1 MRKFPNTS
9 LFILGL
15 ALSFPAWTY
24 DLEMAESYQQLFS
37 NVVGAGAG
45 KALNFV
51 SAEAFTKGLKEGKPW
66 VAIDVRTPVE
76 AELFTLS
83 LPDSL
88 AIPTNEVFTP
98 DNLALIPR
106 NKPVIIVCK
115 SGARATAVGT
125 SLRHIGF
132 DNVYIL
138 KGGFQGLANYF
149 GPKQAY

>member
-1 MRKFPNTS
+1 MKKFLTTT
-9 LFILGL
+9 LFILGI
-15 ALSFPAWTY
+15 ALGCPAWTY
-24 DLEMAESYQQLFS
+24 DAEMAKSYQQLFS

-51 SAEAFTKGLKEGKPW
+51 SAEAFTHELKDGKPW
-66 VAIDVRTPVE
+66 LAIDVRTPVE

-83 LPDSL
+83 LPGSL
-88 AIPTNEVFTP
+88 VIPTNEVFTP
-98 DNLALIPR
+98 ENLALIPR

-132 DNVYIL
+132 ENVHIL
-138 KGGFQGLANYF
+138 KGGFEELASYF

>member
-1 MRKFPNTS
+1 MRKFLKTN

-15 ALSFPAWTY
+15 ALSYPAWTY
-24 DLEMAESYQQLFS
+24 DAEMAKSYQQLFS
-37 NVVGAGAG
+37 DVVGAEAG

-51 SAEAFTKGLKEGKPW
+51 STEAFTNGLKEGKPW
-66 VAIDVRTPVE
+66 VAVDVRTPGEVG
-76 AELFTLS
+76 LFTLS
-83 LPDSL
+83 LPGSL
-88 AIPTNEVFTP
+88 AIPTSEVFDP
-98 DNLALIPR
+98 ENLKRIPR
-106 NKPVIIVCK
+106 DRPVIIVCK

-138 KGGFQGLANYF
+138 KGGFQGLASYF